1 MLIGW
6 LRTPRV
12 RLAAFVAGTLAA
24 LAMIIVGCTS
34 VTEGEATVSAGD
46 APVYRA
52 SVSASIEESAASS
65 SARESERQAS
75 LTAEAVKSVCEALS
89 SSSAEAIG
97 AVNVYVDA
105 FNANAADVGR
115 TAGPAID
122 ALNLS
127 ADLVARTISDP
138 LTPEL
143 RDALNRW
150 VDAAR
155 AVATAIAANYG
166 TDEFNAAIA
175 ELNASKTTAL
185 DRCDA
190 AYR

>member
-6 LRTPRV
+6 LRTPRA
-12 RLAAFVAGTLAA
+12 RLAAQVTGALAA

-34 VTEGEATVSAGD
+34 VTDGEASVSAVD
-46 APVYRA
+46 APAYRA
-52 SVSASIEESAASS
+52 SVSASLEESAASS
-65 SARESERQAS
+65 SARESERQS
-75 LTAEAVKSVCEALS
+75 SVTAEAVKSVCESMS

-105 FNANAADVGR
+105 FNTNAGDVGP
-115 TAGPAID
+115 TAGSAID
-122 ALNLS
+122 ALNAS
-127 ADLVARTISDP
+127 ADLVVSSISGP

-143 RDALNRW
+143 RDALTRW

-155 AVATAIAANYG
+155 AVATAIAGNYG
-166 TDEFNAAIA
+166 AEEFNAAIA
-175 ELNASKTTAL
+175 ELNASKTSAL
-185 DRCDA
+185 DLCDA